1 MAGNFAP
8 SVNRPNISVP
18 GRKVSIKKNSKF
30 SRLSQLRTVN
40 NGRPVGSTPG
50 KFEVSGPLDVLDT
63 SPVDWTPLRLMTR
76 DLLPEP
82 IPTASPQSCI
92 TDAFSADADW
102 STVKDGASEVSFYQK
117 DKNDVEGEWLTYQSS
132 CADTYEDGIDRNT
145 EPLSGCGIITATTW
159 DGVTII
165 DDTSEAPDMIQPCL
179 ENCSQEDYG
188 KEVVFTPEL
197 PLVSCRI
204 ESVITLDDFPEFMPI
219 DDDNEE
225 EEEEGYVHRSQR
237 DTITLSHRSTS
248 RSMETNSHTTV
259 PERKATDPLSISREV
274 MAQEWTETPPMKLDM
289 AKLESIGLPPPRM
302 AAAAPPVNRGMN
314 SSPLSWLSSS
324 RSSRSVSPRP
334 QPPANVGKYRKS
346 PEPMER
352 SRRPSGWK
360 LW

>member
-1 MAGNFAP
+1 LILLFIA
-8 SVNRPNISVP
+8 S
-18 GRKVSIKKNSKF
+18 
-30 SRLSQLRTVN
+30 
-40 NGRPVGSTPG
+40 PG
-50 KFEVSGPLDVLDT
+50 KFEVLGPLGMLDT

-76 DLLPEP
+76 DFSEP
-82 IPTASPQSCI
+82 ISAASPQSCI

-102 STVKDGASEVSFYQK
+102 STIKDSASEASNYEKGK
-117 DKNDVEGEWLTYQSS
+117 DNAEDEWLTYQSS
-132 CADTYEDGIDRNT
+132 CPDTYEDYVDRNT
-145 EPLSGCGIITATTW
+145 STLSGCETITATNW

-165 DDTSEAPDMIQPCL
+165 DDASETPDMIQPCL

-188 KEVVFTPEL
+188 KEVVFVPDL

-219 DDDNEE
+219 DDEE
-225 EEEEGYVHRSQR
+225 ESIHRSQR
-237 DTITLSHRSTS
+237 DTITLSHRS
-248 RSMETNSHTTV
+248 RSMEIITFNPHPEV
-259 PERKATDPLSISREV
+259 QERKATDPLSISREV

-302 AAAAPPVNRGMN
+302 PAAAPPVNRGMS
-314 SSPLSWLSSS
+314 SSPLSWLSA

-334 QPPANVGKYRKS
+334 HTPASLAKHRKS
-346 PEPMER
+346 PELVER